1 MMEIILRQDVDS
13 LGPAGQV
20 VQVSPGYA
28 RNYLFPKRLA
38 MPATPA
44 NLKKVAEES
53 RHEGTRVARERAR
66 LIKVG
71 EKLKKVSV
79 TTAVKVGEDDKV
91 FGSITS
97 QTIADL
103 LAKQGYKF
111 DRRDINLE
119 EPLKALGQYDVEVK
133 LGHGV
138 YSAIKVWVVRE

>member
-1 MMEIILRQDVDS
+1 MEIILTQDIDA
-13 LGPAGQV
+13 LGAAGQIV
-20 VQVSPGYA
+20 RVSPGYA

-38 MPATPA
+38 WPATPA

-53 RHEGTRVARERAR
+53 RRDETRVARERAR
-66 LIKVG
+66 LAKVAD
-71 EKLKKVSV
+71 KLRKVSV

-91 FGSITS
+91 FGSVTS
-97 QTIADL
+97 QSIAEL
-103 LAKQGYKF
+103 LAEQGYEF

-138 YSAIKVWVVRE
+138 SGTIKVWVVRE

>member
-38 MPATPA
+38 MPASPA

-103 LAKQGYKF
+103 LAKQGYEF

>member
-1 MMEIILRQDVDS
+1 MEIILTQDVDS

-53 RHEGTRVARERAR
+53 RQEGTRVARERAK

-103 LAKQGYKF
+103 LAKQGYEF

-138 YSAIKVWVVRE
+138 SSAIKVWVVRE

>member
-53 RHEGTRVARERAR
+53 RQEGTRVVRERAK

-103 LAKQGYKF
+103 LAKQGYEF

-138 YSAIKVWVVRE
+138 SSAIKVWVVRE

>member
-103 LAKQGYKF
+103 LAKQGYEF

-138 YSAIKVWVVRE
+138 SSAIKVWVVRE

>member
-38 MPATPA
+38 MLATPA

-53 RHEGTRVARERAR
+53 RQEGTRVARERAK

-103 LAKQGYKF
+103 LAKQGYEF

-138 YSAIKVWVVRE
+138 SSAIKVWVVRE

>member
-1 MMEIILRQDVDS
+1 MMEIILTRDVDS

-53 RHEGTRVARERAR
+53 RQEGTRVDRERAK

-103 LAKQGYKF
+103 LAKQGYEF

-138 YSAIKVWVVRE
+138 SGAIKVWVVRE

>member
-38 MPATPA
+38 MLATPA

-53 RHEGTRVARERAR
+53 RQEGTRVARERAK

-79 TTAVKVGEDDKV
+79 TTAIKVGEDDKV

-103 LAKQGYKF
+103 LAKQGYEF

-138 YSAIKVWVVRE
+138 SSAIKVWVVRE

>member
-1 MMEIILRQDVDS
+1 MEIILTQDVDS

-38 MPATPA
+38 MPSTPA

-53 RHEGTRVARERAR
+53 RQEGTRVARERAK

-103 LAKQGYKF
+103 LAKQGYEF

-138 YSAIKVWVVRE
+138 SSAIKVWVVRE

>member
-1 MMEIILRQDVDS
+1 MMEIILTQDVDS

-38 MPATPA
+38 MPANPA

-53 RHEGTRVARERAR
+53 QQEGTRVARERAK

-97 QTIADL
+97 QTIANL
-103 LAKQGYKF
+103 LAKQGYEF

-138 YSAIKVWVVRE
+138 SSAIKVWVVRE